1 VSRVLN
7 PNSPRV
13 SILTGGIYPARGS
26 RIIRTAI
33 ADWLD
38 PGWLLP
44 ICHCLLVAGRQKKGA
59 VSRERARK

>member
-44 ICHCLLVAGRQKKGA
+44 LPDLPLPAGGRPPEEGGSVA
-59 VSRERARK
+59 